1 MEENRVTERRKKG
14 LNLMMKILIV
24 VLIPLILMVLLAI
37 FAIRSVGSTMARELV
52 DHELTANLYTIRTE
66 LSLLGEGDYS
76 YSGDKL
82 YKGEYCIS
90 DNQVFLDDLKENTD
104 IDFTIFWD
112 KTRVATSI
120 KDDSGSRIVGTDIS
134 DDVYQEVMQNGSC
147 FKEDVVINGE
157 PYYGYYEPLNN
168 TDGVQVG
175 FLFNGIPSNDVH
187 DIYYGMLTR
196 YSIFMVLIS
205 ILASVLS
212 AGVMIMI
219 VRSMKRVI
227 GNLDEV
233 ANGELGN
240 QVNNRLL
247 ERSDEIGNIARAVHA
262 LITGIGTIV
271 FNIRK
276 SASELDVF
284 SGKFKDSFNTI
295 NDSIKNVNVAVE
307 EIANGATSQAGEM
320 QKVNMQIGEMAE
332 SINVTTEN
340 VDALKEST
348 DEMKHYNSRLQETL
362 TELVQISNR
371 TKESVN
377 EVHEKTDVTNKSVME
392 IGNAIQMITDIAS
405 QTNLLSLN
413 ASIEAARA
421 GEHGKGFA
429 VVADEIRQLADQSS
443 ESAKKISEI
452 VEHLIEN
459 SSISV
464 ERMNGVLSEIASQN
478 EKLDMTQEVFDKL
491 NGEVTHVASAI
502 DNIYTEVDSINQVKN
517 EVMSSMENLAA
528 IAQENAAGT
537 QETSASMA
545 ELGDIVGDCYT
556 ATNELVDIAS
566 NMNENIN
573 KFHLRE

>member
-24 VLIPLILMVLLAI
+24 VLTPLILMVLLAI

-52 DHELTANLYTIRTE
+52 EHELTANLYTIRTE

-76 YSGDKL
+76 YSEDKL

-187 DIYYGMLTR
+187 DIYYSLLTR

-205 ILASVLS
+205 ILACVLS

-362 TELVQISNR
+362 TELVQISSR

-556 ATNELVDIAS
+556 ATGELVDIAK

>member
-528 IAQENAAGT
+528 IAEENAAGT

>member
-24 VLIPLILMVLLAI
+24 VLTPLILMVLLAI

-52 DHELTANLYTIRTE
+52 EHELTANLYTIRTE

-528 IAQENAAGT
+528 IAEENAAGT

>member
-1 MEENRVTERRKKG
+1 MEENRVMERRKKG

-24 VLIPLILMVLLAI
+24 VLIPLILMVLLSI

-52 DHELTANLYTIRTE
+52 EHELTANLYTIRTE

-120 KDDSGSRIVGTDIS
+120 KDDSGSRIVGTEIS
-134 DDVYQEVMQNGSC
+134 DDVYQEVIQNGSC

-168 TDGVQVG
+168 TDGTQVG
-175 FLFNGIPSNDVH
+175 FLFNGIVSNDVH
-187 DIYYGMLTR
+187 NIYYSLLTK

-205 ILASVLS
+205 ILACVLS

-219 VRSMKRVI
+219 VRSMKKVI
-227 GNLDEV
+227 VNLDEV

-240 QVNNRLL
+240 EVNSKLL
-247 ERSDEIGNIARAVHA
+247 DRSDEIGNIARAVYA
-262 LITGIGTIV
+262 LVKGIGTIV

-284 SGKFKDSFNTI
+284 SRKFKDSFNTI

-320 QKVNMQIGEMAE
+320 QKVNTQIGEMAE

-362 TELVQISNR
+362 TELVEISSR
-371 TKESVN
+371 TRESVN
-377 EVHEKTDVTNKSVME
+377 EVHEKTDITNKSVME

-429 VVADEIRQLADQSS
+429 VVAEEIRQLADQSS
-443 ESAKKISEI
+443 ESAKEISEI
-452 VEHLIEN
+452 VEQLIQN
-459 SSISV
+459 SGTSV
-464 ERMNGVLSEIASQN
+464 ERMKGVLSEIANQN

-491 NGEVTHVASAI
+491 NEEVTHVVSAI

-556 ATNELVDIAS
+556 ATNELVDIAG

-573 KFHLRE
+573 QFHLKE